1 MAQFDA
7 SINLNVNSSKAERQV
22 KRLEAAVDKVN
33 RAATKLDFNNK
44 NLDKA
49 AAAAERLYRT
59 LEKIESAALSKLP
72 TSVQTL
78 IAYLKAANVATAKL
92 TANAVGAA
100 VGFKQIS
107 GVSFAPI
114 IRQEKQVRDLLF
126 EIIEAQVKFQNAAR
140 NFRPRLSGRNPFQY
154 ILDGLDLVQVK
165 VIETKQLMGAMG
177 ITTQRSGPGDRFYT
191 AGGGGGGR
199 GGGGGGNSLGGSGG
213 GRALP
218 PADLGFTRG
227 NQNTLRGLRFLRAE
241 LQNLLDTTVI
251 GTKLF
256 RQLENRIEEVNNEI
270 RDAQLLGQRGGSGVE
285 ARRRGRAG
293 RFADRVRENAGF
305 GPRGAGR
312 GAGGFGGAG
321 GLGAAI
327 GFPLLFG
334 GGPGS
339 ILGGVAGQLLGGFGG
354 AILGSGIGAQ
364 IDKLGASSVKTGRAL
379 NNASE
384 ELDELVRSLGALGTT
399 LDTDLAVLR
408 NLGLEGVAGAAG
420 VQAFES
426 SVGSDRAEAF
436 REVGKAS
443 KNFENGIAKLGTAIN
458 GLVAGPWAAL
468 LNAIGNAAAALSG
481 IRSRGDIESELAA
494 KRERLVNITNQ
505 GSVAGRAGASRG
517 RQIATLS
524 QDIQKLEAELEKIEA
539 SSKGV
544 LDTNKLITDEIN
556 RQVAAAKQATSAVEG
571 ELTNRRDVQASVR
584 GQVAV
589 LKATNELT
597 KIQLNLEGDITDEK
611 RKQLELDEKLAKE
624 AVKQAEAAKRNAEE
638 QARRQ
643 IERDKLAAKVRDSQA
658 VASAIRM
665 EAEVEKIRDGTLAS
679 QERAVT
685 LYKISR
691 DIQRKILIDQ
701 QKLEAKYVLEA
712 DLKQKLLKAQEREL
726 QLFDKTTNLQVQRQE
741 AANFERNDR
750 QKAVE
755 QARELLTLEAEINA
769 ERAKR
774 ATDPNYMLSFSG
786 AGLGFFSKSAKLE
799 ADQIAD
805 RTAQLEKYNE
815 QLANLKQRLAEA
827 NKPGSGASGDLKF
840 NLGQDIKEL
849 EIIRNNFERL
859 QPEIDAAALAQ
870 ARFNDAFNAVSPAV
884 NSLVNGLKEVVA
896 GTKTAEEA
904 FADFLN
910 TIADQLV
917 QTAATMIAQY
927 IAIGIAR
934 SFAGIPGPKTP
945 TNPGGGTALGGT
957 LGGGATRVTAIPV
970 IPFAEGGYVT
980 RPTRAVIGEGGEP
993 EYVIPASKMSESM
1006 ARYSGGSRGNE
1017 VVPNNATGG
1026 GNGPTSS
1033 AGAPLFD
1040 LQTTVINNVEYATVE
1055 DVRAMGAR
1063 ATSAGAKQGEAR
1075 VMSSLKNSRSMRS
1088 RVGI

>member
-7 SINLNVNSSKAERQV
+7 SINLSVNSSKAEQQV

-33 RAATKLDFNNK
+33 RAAAKLDFNNK

-49 AAAAERLYRT
+49 AAAAERLYKT

-100 VGFKQIS
+100 AGFKQIS

-126 EIIEAQVKFQNAAR
+126 EIIKAQVKFQNAAR

-165 VIETKQLMGAMG
+165 VIETERL
-177 ITTQRSGPGDRFYT
+177 ITGFGRNLKRLPG
-191 AGGGGGGR
+191 AGGGSGGFGGSGGS
-199 GGGGGGNSLGGSGG
+199 GGGGGGNSLGGAGG

-270 RDAQLLGQRGGSGVE
+270 RDAQLLGQRGGSGVA

-293 RFADRVRENAGF
+293 RFVDRVRTNAGF
-305 GPRGAGR
+305 GPRGAGK

-339 ILGGVAGQLLGGFGG
+339 ILGGIGGQLLGGFGG

-364 IDKLGASSVKTGRAL
+364 IDKLGESSIKTGRAL
-379 NNASE
+379 NNATD
-384 ELDELVRSLGALGTT
+384 ELDELVRSLGALGST
-399 LDTDLAVLR
+399 LSTDLTVLQ
-408 NLGLEGVAGAAG
+408 NLGLGSVAGAAG
-420 VQAFES
+420 V
-426 SVGSDRAEAF
+426 EAF
-436 REVGKAS
+436 NVSAGADRVKAFKDVGKAS
-443 KNFENGIAKLGTAIN
+443 QEFENGIAKLGTAIN

-468 LNAIGNAAAALSG
+468 LRGIGSLASAISG
-481 IRSRGDIESELAA
+481 IKSQDEIESRLTQLRSDLASVPTGRRG
-494 KRERLVNITNQ
+494 RE
-505 GSVAGRAGASRG
+505 GASDNRRRG
-517 RQIATLS
+517 RISQEILKLEKQLS
-524 QDIQKLEAELEKIEA
+524 QVTTEN
-539 SSKGV
+539 
-544 LDTNKLITDEIN
+544 LDTNQLITDEIN
-556 RQVAAAKQATSAVEG
+556 RQVDAAKQVTSAVEG
-571 ELTNRRDVQASVR
+571 ELTNRRDVQASVQ

-589 LKATNELT
+589 LKATNELA
-597 KIQLNLEGDITDEK
+597 KIRLNLQNETNAAK
-611 RKQLELDEKLAKE
+611 RKQLELDEKLAEE
-624 AVKQAEAAKRNAEE
+624 AKKQAEAAKSNAEE

-643 IERDKLAAKVRDSQA
+643 IERDKAAAKARDSNA
-658 VASAIRM
+658 VASLIRLQADF
-665 EAEVEKIRDGTLAS
+665 ERIQDGTLAS
-679 QERAVT
+679 QERALI
-685 LYKISR
+685 LYKNQR
-691 DIQRKILIDQ
+691 DIQRKVLIDQ
-701 QKLEAKYVLEA
+701 QKLAAKYVLEA
-712 DLKQKLLKAQEREL
+712 DLKEKLLKAQEREL
-726 QLFDKTTNLQVQRQE
+726 QLFDKTTNLQIRREQ
-741 AANFERNDR
+741 AAIFERNDR

-769 ERAKR
+769 ERLKR
-774 ATDPNYMLSFSG
+774 ATDPEYMLSFAT

-815 QLANLKQRLAEA
+815 QLASLKQRLAEA
-827 NKPGSGASGDLKF
+827 NKVGSGASGDLKF

-849 EIIRNNFERL
+849 ELLRNNFERL
-859 QPEIDAAALAQ
+859 QPAIDQAALAQ
-870 ARFNDAFNAVSPAV
+870 ARFNDAFAAVSPAV
-884 NSLVNGLKEVVA
+884 NSLVSGFREVVA
-896 GTKTAEEA
+896 GTKSAEEA

-910 TIADQLV
+910 TIADQLA
-917 QTAATMIAQY
+917 QTAATLIAQY

-934 SFAGIPGPKTP
+934 AFAGVPASPTQGVGNITKSTGLNVGSLVNTLIPGRADGGPVTSG
-945 TNPGGGTALGGT
+945 NPYVVGERGPELFVPNSSGT
-957 LGGGATRVTAIPV
+957 I
-970 IPFAEGGYVT
+970 
-980 RPTRAVIGEGGEP
+980 
-993 EYVIPASKMSESM
+993 
-1006 ARYSGGSRGNE
+1006 
-1017 VVPNNATGG
+1017 VPNNAMGG
-1026 GNGPTSS
+1026 TVVNITVNSSGGSTS
-1033 AGAPLFD
+1033 
-1040 LQTTVINNVEYATVE
+1040 
-1055 DVRAMGAR
+1055 
-1063 ATSAGAKQGEAR
+1063 TSQGEKAKEAQALGR
-1075 VMSSLKNSRSMRS
+1075 MVEASVVSIINREKRPG
-1088 RVGI
+1088 GILTR